1 MICVVLSW
9 CKSPQLMDLGM
20 QHMNQ
25 PLGVS
30 AFHVSKKLL
39 VTDHPSVSWAC
50 CNHLGVQAPIPNIFP
65 IQEPYSNGLWVLPL
79 TCVESRAIKQAY
91 GQR

>member
-1 MICVVLSW
+1 
-9 CKSPQLMDLGM
+9 MDLGR

-30 AFHVSKKLL
+30 AFHVSKKLH

-50 CNHLGVQAPIPNIFP
+50 CNHLGVQAPIPNTVP
-65 IQEPYSNGLWVLPL
+65 IQEPDSNGLWVLPL